1 MPPMQIELTPEQQ
14 AALDHEGRSP
24 QRVVD
29 PRTHTAYVLVPE
41 GEYEMMRELLED
53 DQREQAIHA
62 VALRNAADRLN
73 EIP

>member
-1 MPPMQIELTPEQQ
+1 MPPMSIELTREQQ
-14 AALDHEGRSP
+14 EALDRQGRSP

-29 PRTHTAYVLVPE
+29 LRTHAAYVLVPE
-41 GEYEMMRELLED
+41 QEYAMMRELLED

-62 VALRNAADRLN
+62 VALRNAANRLD

>member
-1 MPPMQIELTPEQQ
+1 MERIELTPEQQ
-14 AALDHEGRSP
+14 RVLDNHGKTP

-29 PRTHTAYVLVPE
+29 PRTHSSYVLVPE
-41 GEYEMMRELLED
+41 AEYEAMRELVED

-62 VALRNAADRLN
+62 VALRNAARRLD